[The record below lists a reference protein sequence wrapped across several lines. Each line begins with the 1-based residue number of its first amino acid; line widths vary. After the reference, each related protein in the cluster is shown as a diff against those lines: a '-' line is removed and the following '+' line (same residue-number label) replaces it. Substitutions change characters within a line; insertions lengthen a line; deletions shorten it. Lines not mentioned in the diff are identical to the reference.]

1 MEYSLDEQLEVL
13 KYVKKYYSSRTIDN
27 IIVNIE
33 SIQKYRKEHNINK
46 G

>member
-46 G
+46 V